1 MTERS
6 AAASLSWPRRI
17 GWASGDAGINFYWQ
31 GIGIFAYFFY
41 TDVMGIS
48 PMWAGIAFAAASFW
62 DAVTDP
68 IMGAIADRTRTRY
81 GRFRP
86 WILFASV
93 PCAVSFALMFWTPPL
108 AGGWLIAYAIAT
120 HILLRTMLTAVGIPF
135 SALTARMTHDSNE
148 RGTIAMLRLMFAAT
162 GALAV
167 SFTIPK
173 LVEMLGDERTAYFY
187 AACILGAGATIILLI
202 SFLSTSE
209 PAEEDDE
216 DARPVA
222 DRGLML
228 TFVAD
233 LVGFW
238 STLKHNGPLARLFAA
253 VILSGITTAMNG
265 KVLLYW
271 IKYDLKDPSIMAWLL
286 PLPAVWLVLI
296 APGWTMIARRW
307 SKRTAWLAGTFLS
320 MTSLLSFYIINPH
333 DHATLIAITLIGATG
348 GSAGLI
354 MFWSMLPDTV
364 EYNQWVR
371 GERSEAKIF
380 GFATFG
386 QKVALAINALLLGQ
400 LLTAVGFVADQP
412 QSPEILADLRAIM
425 CLIPLAGVL
434 GTVAIMWRYPISAE
448 FHARLRADLAA
459 RDGAV
464 ASTASA

>member
-1 MTERS
+1 MSQTDT
-6 AAASLSWPRRI
+6 AAPLSWARRV

-31 GIGIFAYFFY
+31 GIGIFAYFYY

-48 PMWAGIAFAAASFW
+48 PMWAGIAFAVASFW
-62 DAVTDP
+62 DAITDP
-68 IMGAIADRTRTRY
+68 IMGSIADRTRTRW

-108 AGGWLIAYAIAT
+108 TGGWLIAYAIST

-135 SALTARMTHDSNE
+135 SALTARMTHDTDE
-148 RGTIAMLRLMFAAT
+148 RGIIAMLRLMFAAS

-173 LVEMLGDERTAYFY
+173 LVATLGDEKLAYFY
-187 AACILGAGATIILLI
+187 AACILGAGATVILLI
-202 SFLSTSE
+202 SFLSTRE
-209 PAEEDDE
+209 PVDADD
-216 DARPVA
+216 DAAAAAVGSGAFR
-222 DRGLML
+222 
-228 TFVAD
+228 TFLSD
-233 LVGFW
+233 LIGFW
-238 STLKHNGPLARLFAA
+238 SILRSNGPLARLFAM

-271 IKYDLKDPSIMAWLL
+271 IKYDLKDPSVMIWLL

-296 APGWTMIARRW
+296 APIWTWVARRT
-307 SKRTAWLAGTFLS
+307 SKRTAALS
-320 MTSLLSFYIINPH
+320 GALFSTTGLLSFYILNPH
-333 DHATLIAITLIGATG
+333 DVPTLIVVSLIGATG
-348 GSAGLI
+348 GIAGII

-364 EYNQWVR
+364 EYNEWVS
-371 GERSEAKIF
+371 GSRSEARIF

-386 QKVALAINALLLGQ
+386 QKVAYAINALLLGQ
-400 LLTAVGFVADQP
+400 LLTAVGFVADRP

-434 GTVAIMWRYPISAE
+434 GTVAIIWRYPIDAR
-448 FHARLRADLAA
+448 FHAKLRADIAA
-459 RDGAV
+459 RAGGDAV
-464 ASTASA
+464 RT